1 MRSYLHSAALTL
13 MSLLALVAA
22 LTSARYFL
30 MPPRLLLPNEIL
42 ALSRHHT
49 WILAHIASGIVAITV
64 GLFQFVG
71 RLRDGHP
78 WLHRSMGYV
87 CLSAVFLGGCVAL
100 GLSSDT
106 PAFAA
111 DGLTDLTTIDLSFL
125 GLSPS
130 FLGYSASS
138 KFSANQF
145 FLVRAGFTA
154 LAIAWLMT
162 GALAFARARQ
172 RRFNEHRAWM
182 MRNYSLTFAAA
193 TVRLAGLPFL
203 VLTRDPVVAITCT
216 FWSWILNLV
225 VVEWIIRRRSQ
236 VGAT

>member
-1 MRSYLHSAALTL
+1 MSSYPRSGALAL
-13 MSLLALVAA
+13 VWFLALVAA
-22 LTSARYFL
+22 LMSARYFL

-49 WILAHIASGIVAITV
+49 WLLVHIASGIVAITV

-71 RLRDGHP
+71 RLRDAHP
-78 WLHRSMGYV
+78 KLHRSMGYV
-87 CLSAVFLGGCVAL
+87 CLSAVFLGGFAAL

-106 PAFAA
+106 PVFAA
-111 DGLTDLTTIDLSFL
+111 GGLTDLTTINLSFL
-125 GLSPS
+125 GLSPA
-130 FLGYSASS
+130 FLGYTASS

-162 GALAFARARQ
+162 GALALARARQ

-216 FWSWILNLV
+216 FWSWILNLA
-225 VVEWIIRRRSQ
+225 VVEWIIRRRSP
-236 VGAT
+236 VVIT